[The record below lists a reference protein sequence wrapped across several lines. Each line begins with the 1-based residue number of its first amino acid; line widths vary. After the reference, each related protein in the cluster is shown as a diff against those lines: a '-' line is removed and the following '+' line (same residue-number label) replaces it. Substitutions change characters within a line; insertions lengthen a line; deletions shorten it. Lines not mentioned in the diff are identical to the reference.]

1 MSGTADPDLAP
12 LGDRLALLQSAR
24 VVSAIAI
31 LGVTALAGSSPSVLV
46 PIAVAYVGLTAIVE
60 GARRA
65 ARVRVL
71 PLISTMLLLDGVLL
85 ALAVTVTGG
94 ANSPLLFLM
103 FLDVLAVTLL
113 ASYRSGLKIALWCAL
128 LLFLGQAAVRAGVL
142 DAPAA
147 ASDRDAALG
156 AAAFLTV
163 ALAAS
168 AFSSVNERALRQSRA
183 QLAGLVE
190 LDLELGRTR
199 DPEVIGSALARYATG
214 HLGFLNA
221 GIVICCGDRWQRTLA
236 VGDDVQGTSRCDAPV
251 GAQSDAVRAGRAP
264 ALNRTLD
271 PDDALATLLPDAT
284 NVVLVPL
291 VADDECVG
299 LAAGEWGE
307 RRRRIPAGVVD
318 ALAQAA
324 THAAAAVR
332 YGTMVEE
339 IERLATRDPLTAL
352 ANRRVFE
359 DTLPRE
365 VARAR
370 RTDAPLSLVVLDVD
384 HFKRVND
391 EHGHQAGDAVLRDI
405 AAALA
410 ANTKGF
416 DLVARLGGD
425 EFAVLLPG
433 CTASDAANVAERLR
447 GSEVGTAHGHAVT
460 LSAGYAT
467 LTDAMDTGDDLVAA
481 ADAGLYV
488 AKRAGRSQVATVDD
502 HPA

>member
-1 MSGTADPDLAP
+1 VSGAADPDLAP
-12 LGDRLALLQSAR
+12 LGDRLALLQGAR

-31 LGVTALAGSSPSVLV
+31 LGVTALVGSSPSILV
-46 PIAVAYVGLTAIVE
+46 PTAVAYVGLTALVE
-60 GARRA
+60 GVRRA

-71 PLISTMLLLDGVLL
+71 PLVSTMLLLDGVLL

-128 LLFLGQAAVRAGVL
+128 LLFLGQAAVRADVL
-142 DAPAA
+142 DAPVT

-156 AAAFLTV
+156 AAAFLAV

-168 AFSSVNERALRQSRA
+168 VFSSVNERALRQSRA

-214 HLGFLNA
+214 HLGFLSA
-221 GIVICCGDRWQRTLA
+221 GIVICWGDRWQRTLA
-236 VGDDVQGTSRCDAPV
+236 VGDDVRGTSRCDAPV
-251 GAQSDAVRAGRAP
+251 GAQSDAVRAGRSP

-271 PDDALATLLPDAT
+271 PDDTLAAFLPDAT

-291 VADDECVG
+291 VADDECLG
-299 LAAGEWGE
+299 LAA
-307 RRRRIPAGVVD
+307 RVVD

-339 IERLATRDPLTAL
+339 IERLATRDPLTGL

-370 RTDAPLSLVVLDVD
+370 RTDAPLSLVILDVD

-391 EHGHQAGDAVLRDI
+391 EHGHQAGDAALRDI
-405 AAALA
+405 GSALA

-416 DLVARLGGD
+416 DVVARLGGD

-433 CTASDAANVAERLR
+433 CPASDAASVAERLR
-447 GSEVGTAHGHAVT
+447 AGGASTAHGHTAT

-467 LTDAMDTGDDLVAA
+467 LTDSMSTGDDLVAA

-488 AKRAGRSQVATVDD
+488 AKRAGRSQVAIADD
-502 HPA
+502 QTA